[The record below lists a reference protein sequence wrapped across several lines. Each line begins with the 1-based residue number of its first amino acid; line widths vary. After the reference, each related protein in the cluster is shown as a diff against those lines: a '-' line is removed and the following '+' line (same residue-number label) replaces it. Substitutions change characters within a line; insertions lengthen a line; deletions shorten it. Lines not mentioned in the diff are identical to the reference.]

1 MVFDLTRYSHGN
13 TEDMAEVGGGGGG
26 RQTKTSGGGGG
37 KHNLYD
43 DG

>member
-1 MVFDLTRYSHGN
+1 MVFDLTRAIAG
-13 TEDMAEVGGGGGG
+13 VGGGG
-26 RQTKTSGGGGG
+26 RQTEISGGGGG